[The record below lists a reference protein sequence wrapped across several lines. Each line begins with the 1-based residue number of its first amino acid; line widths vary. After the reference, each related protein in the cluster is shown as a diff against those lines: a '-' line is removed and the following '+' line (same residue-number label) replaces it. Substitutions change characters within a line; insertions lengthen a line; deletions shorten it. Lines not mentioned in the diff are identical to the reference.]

1 MPIDV
6 PTKIRN
12 GIARAKAELDGM
24 MVDVG
29 HIPVT
34 GRDATGPIYGP
45 KVMRRAI
52 VEEIGSAV
60 VDQNG
65 TERLA
70 EDKLTFLE
78 PVIVDL
84 LDIFEIKGVQKNVAK
99 RSGLL
104 DPSGTPYYTE
114 VWLGVGQWR

>member
-12 GIARAKAELDGM
+12 GIARAKLELDGM

-45 KVMRRAI
+45 LVTRRAI
-52 VEEIGSAV
+52 VEEVGSAV
-60 VDQNG
+60 VDANG

-78 PVIVDL
+78 PVVVDL
-84 LDIFEIKGVQKNVAK
+84 LDIFQIKGVQKNVAK

-104 DPSGTPYYTE
+104 DPDGVPYFTE